1 MKQGQ
6 IVNKIVMGI
15 LFAAVVIY
23 LAVSAVTSLSDP
35 LFTTVSYTYSVDD
48 AIEVTG
54 FLVREEQSLGAQTAY
69 ADILPAEGEKVAKGE
84 RVAYLY
90 QDASALERRSQI
102 QALSLQLEQ
111 MEYTLSKPE
120 DQRSSAK
127 LTQDILQDIVDLRAD
142 VARGDLTEVAQEALD
157 LKSLIYRRE
166 FAYGE
171 GDVAVTQ
178 QTISSLRSQIS
189 ALQAS
194 ASRDTQVVIA
204 PVSGVFSGL
213 VDGYESLLTPALLES
228 LTPSGLGE
236 IARRTVAADESAVGK
251 LITDSRWYFVCTL
264 SEEEARR
271 LVEGEQITLRFSRD
285 WSGEVTMD
293 IERLSE
299 PENGSVLAVFS
310 ATRCLADTTLRQ
322 NSRVAKWES
331 CTKVDDY
338 TVAIKLKE
346 PNSSFIN
353 QFTQFQIVSPKALE
367 EGTDL
372 NKAEAGTGQYTFKE
386 HTEGDHVTVVPYAD
400 YWGTKATVD
409 SLTFRAVPEDGSRVA
424 MLQTGEADY
433 IYPMPTV

>member
-142 VARGDLTEVAQEALD
+142 VARGDLTEVGQEALD

-310 ATRCLADTTLRQ
+310 ATRSLADTTLLRRQ
-322 NSRVAKWES
+322 TVELVFESVTGIRVP
-331 CTKVDDY
+331 
-338 TVAIKLKE
+338 KE
-346 PNSSFIN
+346 AVRVEQRTRTDPD
-353 QFTQFQIVSPKALE
+353 TE
-367 EGTDL
+367 EVITYQETGVYAMVGA
-372 NKAEAGTGQYTFKE
+372 KAEFKPVTILAEGEDFFLVESAPFQNPDNTAETKRALRSGDEIIVRAEDLYDGKILRTG
-386 HTEGDHVTVVPYAD
+386 
-400 YWGTKATVD
+400 
-409 SLTFRAVPEDGSRVA
+409 
-424 MLQTGEADY
+424 
-433 IYPMPTV
+433 

>member
-54 FLVREEQSLGAQTAY
+54 FLVRQEQSLGAQTAY

-204 PVSGVFSGL
+204 PVSGVFSDL

-310 ATRCLADTTLRQ
+310 ATRSLADTTLLRRQ
-322 NSRVAKWES
+322 TVELVFESVTGIRVP
-331 CTKVDDY
+331 
-338 TVAIKLKE
+338 KE
-346 PNSSFIN
+346 AVRVEQRTRTDPD
-353 QFTQFQIVSPKALE
+353 TE
-367 EGTDL
+367 EVITYQETGVYAMVGA
-372 NKAEAGTGQYTFKE
+372 KAEFKPVTILAEGEDFFLVESAPFQNPDNTAETKRALRSGDEIIVRAEDLYDGKILRTG
-386 HTEGDHVTVVPYAD
+386 
-400 YWGTKATVD
+400 
-409 SLTFRAVPEDGSRVA
+409 
-424 MLQTGEADY
+424 
-433 IYPMPTV
+433 

>member
-236 IARRTVAADESAVGK
+236 IARRTVPADESAVGK

-310 ATRCLADTTLRQ
+310 ATRSLADTTLLRRQ
-322 NSRVAKWES
+322 TVELVFESVTGIRVP
-331 CTKVDDY
+331 
-338 TVAIKLKE
+338 KE
-346 PNSSFIN
+346 AVRVEQRTRTDPD
-353 QFTQFQIVSPKALE
+353 TE
-367 EGTDL
+367 EVITYQETGVYAMVGA
-372 NKAEAGTGQYTFKE
+372 KAEFKPVTILAEGEDFFLVESAPFQNPDNTAETKRALRSGDEIIVRAEDLYDGKILRTG
-386 HTEGDHVTVVPYAD
+386 
-400 YWGTKATVD
+400 
-409 SLTFRAVPEDGSRVA
+409 
-424 MLQTGEADY
+424 
-433 IYPMPTV
+433 